1 MKHSVR
7 VFPVGLSGLLFP
19 YLSVWAADTH
29 ILIALINQLPDD
41 KILVRCKSKQ
51 IADDILKF
59 HIVRFFLVG
68 LLSIFPLCLYGPLN
82 AYTDSIN

>member
-7 VFPVGLSGLLFP
+7 VFPVGLSGPLFP
-19 YLSVWAADTH
+19 YLPVWAADTH
-29 ILIALINQLPDD
+29 ILIVLINQLPDD
-41 KILVRCKSKQ
+41 KILGRSKSKQ

-68 LLSIFPLCLYGPLN
+68 LLSQRISSLFIWS
-82 AYTDSIN
+82 A